1 MLFSFFVPYIRDQ
14 LLKERIHS
22 QRSKCF
28 SLRVDS
34 ISDVLIFWG
43 SKQAVKEV
51 ISPGQKK
58 KKKKDWWK
66 NIEMC
71 THTP

>member
-1 MLFSFFVPYIRDQ
+1 MLSECQAVTMLFSFFVPYIWNQ

-34 ISDVLIFWG
+34 ISDVLIFRG
-43 SKQAVKEV
+43 SKQAVEEA

-58 KKKKDWWK
+58 KKK
-66 NIEMC
+66 
-71 THTP
+71 TG